1 MVLENI
7 LKKARPYLITC
18 ALSILPQV
26 TLSQISYSASQ
37 DSISISTSIKQETET
52 SSSQQTIE
60 SRVQEQESQTQEQIP
75 KKINVNYTSL
85 VDSLNTIDY
94 KNDSTKAR
102 FVLSMNNL
110 KKYDLESLINEYCDK
125 FGVKEEDAIPFFIIE
140 SNMNPNVRTNGGCA
154 GIGQTSRAAVSS
166 VNKFYGTKFVYKG
179 SKKDQV
185 GAAVGYFAK
194 TLICLAAEHPEIKK
208 EDLLKLS
215 YFYYNAGGAPVN
227 LAIKRMQRN
236 GKEITW
242 DNIEQELSTQ
252 LLRDSA
258 SLYRGMGNGALK
270 QKIYIIKE
278 YIKNSEIYKDY
289 LNQLSGR
296 SSVSE
301 KPEIY
306 F

>member
-7 LKKARPYLITC
+7 LKRARPYLIAG
-18 ALSILPQV
+18 ALSILPHIP
-26 TLSQISYSASQ
+26 ISSAASQ
-37 DSISISTSIKQETET
+37 DSISVSTKLEE
-52 SSSQQTIE
+52 
-60 SRVQEQESQTQEQIP
+60 QTQEQKETGDSRQETADNGQEAEHVP

-85 VDSLNTIDY
+85 VDILNTIDY
-94 KNDSTKAR
+94 KNDSTKSR
-102 FVLSMNNL
+102 FILSMNNL
-110 KKYDLESLINEYCDK
+110 RKYDLEPLIDEYCGK

-166 VNKFYGTKFVYKG
+166 VNKFYGTKFVYHG

-194 TLICLAAEHPEIKK
+194 TLICLAAEHPEIAKD
-208 EDLLKLS
+208 DLLKLT

-242 DNIEQELSTQ
+242 DNIEQELSTS

-258 SLYRGMGNGALK
+258 SLYRGMSNGKLK
-270 QKIYIIKE
+270 QKIFIIKE
-278 YIKNSEIYKDY
+278 YVKNSEIYNDY
-289 LNQLSGR
+289 LNQLSGM